1 MMAVSLYLGLGSCGN
16 AAVSILEGTKTL
28 TLIGAGTMGE
38 AILRGILRA
47 GKLGPSQVL
56 ASDVRTD
63 ALADLAKRHGI
74 RTTTDNLEAARAAT
88 VALVCV
94 KPHQVGI
101 VLNTDAMREAL
112 SGKVVIS
119 IAAGVRLQQLAHWLP
134 ASALIRAMPNT
145 PALIGEGMT
154 ALSRGKGTNDAAM
167 AFALDLFASVGRST
181 EIDEAQMD
189 VVTALSGSG
198 PAFAFLVLESLAD
211 GAVKMGLR
219 RDLAVS
225 MAAQMLQGSARMVL
239 QTGTHPAVLKDQVT
253 TPGGCTIAG
262 LSKMEEGGVR
272 YALASGVEEAA
283 RVASKLGQS

>member
-1 MMAVSLYLGLGSCGN
+1 M
-16 AAVSILEGTKTL
+16 SILEGNKTL

-56 ASDVRTD
+56 ASDLRAD
-63 ALADLAKRHGI
+63 ALAELVKRHGI

-94 KPHQVGI
+94 KPHQTGA

-167 AFALDLFASVGRST
+167 TLALELFASVGRST
-181 EIDEAQMD
+181 EIDETQMD

-219 RDLAVS
+219 RDLAIS

-262 LSKMEEGGVR
+262 LSKMEEGRVR

-283 RVASKLGQS
+283 RVASKLGQG